1 MSEFTLIE
9 ASNGAKPK
17 VVGVAYSG
25 GKMSLPGWRHPV
37 VVDLAGME
45 IPESVPLLTN
55 HENKT
60 DSRIGLISAAVRNNV
75 LEITGE
81 IVSDSKD
88 AADIIAQGK
97 AGADWQLSIGADVK
111 ECELVKG
118 NREVNGQEVEGPFY
132 HIKKSTL
139 REVSV
144 VAVGADAHT
153 NMKVNAKFNLVNQE
167 GEAMNNKSE
176 TKSVS
181 AVSAPNANDAVPPE
195 KKPEPE
201 QKPGNPANKP
211 GEPEKKPDNAEKKPG
226 QAAAEATPPAIQA
239 SAGDVA
245 ATAREAAQNAV
256 KAERERISAI
266 QAICDGEF
274 PEIEREAIAGGWTP
288 EVVTK
293 KVLETIRA
301 ERPAANVNI
310 SVKTAPEG
318 GELRKTIEAAMCL
331 RVGVSADQLEKSYGA
346 KTVEAGMAEMDMPL
360 KQLLIECMKLD
371 GIPYSRGF
379 DNETIRAAFSSV
391 SLPGIL
397 SNVANKKLLQS
408 YEAQPIIAMKLCSTG
423 DLNDFKENDRFR
435 LTDVGDLLPIAADG
449 EIKVY
454 AISEHIEYAGVH
466 SGDATIQFPPQKLYV
481 ETMRRIKKVSQQIAK
496 ALKISGPFNIQFL
509 AKDNDIKVIE
519 CNLRASR
526 SFPFVSKVLKI
537 NFIDLATRIMLG
549 LHVEK
554 PAKNAFDLD
563 YVGIKASQFSFSRLQ
578 GADPVLGVDMSSTG
592 EVGCIGVD
600 TSEAILK
607 SMLAVG
613 LRIPAKGVLLSTGG
627 PKQKADMLEAAR
639 MLHAKGLPIYA
650 TGGTYR
656 YLIDNG
662 IPCVRVYWPSETDR
676 QPQALELLHNKQV
689 DLVVNIPKDLTPT
702 ELGNGHRIRRAAID
716 LNISLLTNA
725 RLASAFIRAFT
736 TLSPDDI
743 EIVPWDEY

>member
-1 MSEFTLIE
+1 MSELTLIE

-25 GKMSLPGWRHPV
+25 GKMNLPGWRHPV

-118 NREVNGQEVEGPFY
+118 SREVNGQEVEGPFY

-181 AVSAPNANDAVPPE
+181 AVSTPNDAAHPE

-211 GEPEKKPDNAEKKPG
+211 GEPEKKPDNVEKKPG

-449 EIKVY
+449 EIKDGGL
-454 AISEHIEYAGVH
+454 IEE
-466 SGDATIQFPPQKLYV
+466 S
-481 ETMRRIKKVSQQIAK
+481 
-496 ALKISGPFNIQFL
+496 
-509 AKDNDIKVIE
+509 
-519 CNLRASR
+519 
-526 SFPFVSKVLKI
+526 
-537 NFIDLATRIMLG
+537 
-549 LHVEK
+549 
-554 PAKNAFDLD
+554 AKNQLDTYGKKFCLTRKMIINDDLGAFMKVPTAMGNRAARLIDQL
-563 YVGIKASQFSFSRLQ
+563 FFSRLLSNPAQADGKALFSTNHKNLLSGASSALSSDSLKKAIQLFLDQVDADGQPISVEPKYLLVPTALKHLAIELTQ
-578 GADPVLGVDMSSTG
+578 GATLIMSGTDNAVRPALNVLSDENLQVISSPYLGNSAYEGSSQTGWYLFGDPKTVDTWEIGFLKGKRTPTVERGETDFNTLGLWFRVYFDLGVREQDHRGM
-592 EVGCIGVD
+592 V
-600 TSEAILK
+600 
-607 SMLAVG
+607 
-613 LRIPAKGVLLSTGG
+613 
-627 PKQKADMLEAAR
+627 KANGAA
-639 MLHAKGLPIYA
+639 
-650 TGGTYR
+650 
-656 YLIDNG
+656 
-662 IPCVRVYWPSETDR
+662 
-676 QPQALELLHNKQV
+676 
-689 DLVVNIPKDLTPT
+689 
-702 ELGNGHRIRRAAID
+702 
-716 LNISLLTNA
+716 
-725 RLASAFIRAFT
+725 
-736 TLSPDDI
+736 
-743 EIVPWDEY
+743 

>member
-25 GKMSLPGWRHPV
+25 GKMNLPGWRHPV

-60 DSRIGLISAAVRNNV
+60 DSRIGLISAAVRNNA

-81 IVSDSKD
+81 IVSDSRD

-118 NREVNGQEVEGPFY
+118 SREVNGQEVEGPFY

-176 TKSVS
+176 TKSIS
-181 AVSAPNANDAVPPE
+181 AVSAPNDAAPPE

-226 QAAAEATPPAIQA
+226 QAVAEATPPAIQA

-293 KVLETIRA
+293 KVLETLRA

-346 KTVEAGMAEMDMPL
+346 QTVEAGMAEMDMPL
-360 KQLLIECMKLD
+360 KQLLVECMKLD

-449 EIKVY
+449 EIKDGGL
-454 AISEHIEYAGVH
+454 IEE
-466 SGDATIQFPPQKLYV
+466 S
-481 ETMRRIKKVSQQIAK
+481 
-496 ALKISGPFNIQFL
+496 
-509 AKDNDIKVIE
+509 
-519 CNLRASR
+519 
-526 SFPFVSKVLKI
+526 
-537 NFIDLATRIMLG
+537 
-549 LHVEK
+549 
-554 PAKNAFDLD
+554 AKNQLDTYGKRFCLTRKMIINDDLGAFMKVPTAMGNRAARLIDQL
-563 YVGIKASQFSFSRLQ
+563 FFSRLLSNPAQADGKALFSTNHKNLLSGASSALSSDSLKKALQLFLDQVDADGQPISVEPKYLLVPTALKHLAIELTQ
-578 GADPVLGVDMSSTG
+578 GATLIMSGTDNAVRPALNVLSDENLQVISSPYLGNSAYEGSSQTGWYLFGDPKTVDTWEIGFLKGKRTPTVERGETDFNTLGLWFRVYFDLGVREQDHRGM
-592 EVGCIGVD
+592 V
-600 TSEAILK
+600 
-607 SMLAVG
+607 
-613 LRIPAKGVLLSTGG
+613 
-627 PKQKADMLEAAR
+627 KANGAA
-639 MLHAKGLPIYA
+639 
-650 TGGTYR
+650 
-656 YLIDNG
+656 
-662 IPCVRVYWPSETDR
+662 
-676 QPQALELLHNKQV
+676 
-689 DLVVNIPKDLTPT
+689 
-702 ELGNGHRIRRAAID
+702 
-716 LNISLLTNA
+716 
-725 RLASAFIRAFT
+725 
-736 TLSPDDI
+736 
-743 EIVPWDEY
+743 

>member
-25 GKMSLPGWRHPV
+25 GKMNLPGWRHPV

-118 NREVNGQEVEGPFY
+118 SREVNGQEVEGPFY

-181 AVSAPNANDAVPPE
+181 AVSAPNDAAHPE

-201 QKPGNPANKP
+201 QKPGNPANKPGEPANKP

-449 EIKVY
+449 EIKDGGL
-454 AISEHIEYAGVH
+454 IEE
-466 SGDATIQFPPQKLYV
+466 S
-481 ETMRRIKKVSQQIAK
+481 
-496 ALKISGPFNIQFL
+496 
-509 AKDNDIKVIE
+509 
-519 CNLRASR
+519 
-526 SFPFVSKVLKI
+526 
-537 NFIDLATRIMLG
+537 
-549 LHVEK
+549 
-554 PAKNAFDLD
+554 AKNQLDTYGKKFCLTRKMIINDDLGAFMKVPTAMGNRAARLIDQL
-563 YVGIKASQFSFSRLQ
+563 FFSRLLSNPAQADGKALFSTNHKNLLSGASSALSSDSLKKAIQLFLDQVDADGQPISVEPKYLLVPTALKHLAIELTQ
-578 GADPVLGVDMSSTG
+578 GATLIMSGTDNAVRPALNVLSDENLQVISSPYLGNSAYEGSSQTGWYLFGDPKTVDTWEIGFLKGKRTPTVERGETDFNTLGLWFRVYFDLGVREQDHRGM
-592 EVGCIGVD
+592 V
-600 TSEAILK
+600 
-607 SMLAVG
+607 
-613 LRIPAKGVLLSTGG
+613 
-627 PKQKADMLEAAR
+627 KANGAA
-639 MLHAKGLPIYA
+639 
-650 TGGTYR
+650 
-656 YLIDNG
+656 
-662 IPCVRVYWPSETDR
+662 
-676 QPQALELLHNKQV
+676 
-689 DLVVNIPKDLTPT
+689 
-702 ELGNGHRIRRAAID
+702 
-716 LNISLLTNA
+716 
-725 RLASAFIRAFT
+725 
-736 TLSPDDI
+736 
-743 EIVPWDEY
+743 

>member
-60 DSRIGLISAAVRNNV
+60 DSRIGLISAAVRNNA

-81 IVSDSKD
+81 IVSDSRD

-118 NREVNGQEVEGPFY
+118 SREVNAQEVEGPFY

-181 AVSAPNANDAVPPE
+181 AVSAPNDAAHPE

-211 GEPEKKPDNAEKKPG
+211 GEPEKKPDNAEQKPG

-245 ATAREAAQNAV
+245 ATAREAARNAV

-449 EIKVY
+449 EIKDGGL
-454 AISEHIEYAGVH
+454 IEE
-466 SGDATIQFPPQKLYV
+466 S
-481 ETMRRIKKVSQQIAK
+481 
-496 ALKISGPFNIQFL
+496 
-509 AKDNDIKVIE
+509 
-519 CNLRASR
+519 
-526 SFPFVSKVLKI
+526 
-537 NFIDLATRIMLG
+537 
-549 LHVEK
+549 
-554 PAKNAFDLD
+554 AKNQLDTYGKKFCLTRKMIINDDLGAFMKVPTAMGNRAARLIDQL
-563 YVGIKASQFSFSRLQ
+563 FFSRLLSNPAQADGKALFSTNHKNLLSGAGSALSSDSLKKAIQLFLDQVDADGQPISVEPKYLLVPTALKHLAIELTQ
-578 GADPVLGVDMSSTG
+578 GATLIMSGTDNAVRPALNVLSDENLQVISSPYLGNSAYEGSSQTGWYLFGDPKTVDTWEIGFLKGKRTPTVERGETDFNTLGLWFRVYFDLGVREQDHRGM
-592 EVGCIGVD
+592 V
-600 TSEAILK
+600 
-607 SMLAVG
+607 
-613 LRIPAKGVLLSTGG
+613 
-627 PKQKADMLEAAR
+627 KANGAA
-639 MLHAKGLPIYA
+639 
-650 TGGTYR
+650 
-656 YLIDNG
+656 
-662 IPCVRVYWPSETDR
+662 
-676 QPQALELLHNKQV
+676 
-689 DLVVNIPKDLTPT
+689 
-702 ELGNGHRIRRAAID
+702 
-716 LNISLLTNA
+716 
-725 RLASAFIRAFT
+725 
-736 TLSPDDI
+736 
-743 EIVPWDEY
+743 

>member
-25 GKMSLPGWRHPV
+25 GKMNLPGWRHPV

-118 NREVNGQEVEGPFY
+118 SREVNGQEVEGPFY

-181 AVSAPNANDAVPPE
+181 AVSAPNDAAHPE

-331 RVGVSADQLEKSYGA
+331 RVGVSAEQLEKSYGG

-449 EIKVY
+449 EIKDGGL
-454 AISEHIEYAGVH
+454 IEE
-466 SGDATIQFPPQKLYV
+466 S
-481 ETMRRIKKVSQQIAK
+481 
-496 ALKISGPFNIQFL
+496 
-509 AKDNDIKVIE
+509 
-519 CNLRASR
+519 
-526 SFPFVSKVLKI
+526 
-537 NFIDLATRIMLG
+537 
-549 LHVEK
+549 
-554 PAKNAFDLD
+554 AKNQLDTYGKKFCLTRKMIINDDLGAFMKVPTAMGNRAARLIDQL
-563 YVGIKASQFSFSRLQ
+563 FFSRLLSNPAQADGKALFSTNHKNLLSGATSALSADSLKKAIQLFLDQVDADGQPISVEPKYLLVPTALKHLAIELTQ
-578 GADPVLGVDMSSTG
+578 GATLIMSGTDNAVRPALNVLSDENLQVISSPYLGNSAYEGSSQTGWYLFGDPKTVDTWEIGFLKGKRTPTVERGETDFNTLGLWFRVYFDLGVREQDHRGM
-592 EVGCIGVD
+592 V
-600 TSEAILK
+600 
-607 SMLAVG
+607 
-613 LRIPAKGVLLSTGG
+613 
-627 PKQKADMLEAAR
+627 KANGAA
-639 MLHAKGLPIYA
+639 
-650 TGGTYR
+650 
-656 YLIDNG
+656 
-662 IPCVRVYWPSETDR
+662 
-676 QPQALELLHNKQV
+676 
-689 DLVVNIPKDLTPT
+689 
-702 ELGNGHRIRRAAID
+702 
-716 LNISLLTNA
+716 
-725 RLASAFIRAFT
+725 
-736 TLSPDDI
+736 
-743 EIVPWDEY
+743 

>member
-60 DSRIGLISAAVRNNV
+60 DSRIGLISAAVRNNT

-81 IVSDSKD
+81 IVSDSRD
-88 AADIIAQGK
+88 ATDIIAQGK

-118 NREVNGQEVEGPFY
+118 SREVNGQEVEGPFY

-167 GEAMNNKSE
+167 GETMNNKSE

-181 AVSAPNANDAVPPE
+181 AVSAPNDAAPPE
-195 KKPEPE
+195 KKPETE
-201 QKPGNPANKP
+201 QKPGNPANKPGNPANKP
-211 GEPEKKPDNAEKKPG
+211 GEPEKKPDNAEKTPG

-301 ERPAANVNI
+301 ERPAASVNI

-346 KTVEAGMAEMDMPL
+346 RTVEAGMAEMDMPL

-449 EIKVY
+449 EIKDGGL
-454 AISEHIEYAGVH
+454 IEE
-466 SGDATIQFPPQKLYV
+466 S
-481 ETMRRIKKVSQQIAK
+481 
-496 ALKISGPFNIQFL
+496 
-509 AKDNDIKVIE
+509 
-519 CNLRASR
+519 
-526 SFPFVSKVLKI
+526 
-537 NFIDLATRIMLG
+537 
-549 LHVEK
+549 
-554 PAKNAFDLD
+554 AKNQLDTYGKKFCLTRKMIINDDLGAFMKVPTAMGNRAARLIDQL
-563 YVGIKASQFSFSRLQ
+563 FFSRLLSNPAQADGKALFSTNHKNLLSGASSALSSDSLKKAIQLFLDQVDADGQPISVEPKYLLVPTALKHLAIELTQ
-578 GADPVLGVDMSSTG
+578 GATLIMSGTDNAVRPALNVLSDENLQVISSPYLGNSAYEGSSQTGWYLFGDPKTVDTWEIGFLKGKRTPTVERGETDFNTLGLWFRVYFDLGVREQDHRGM
-592 EVGCIGVD
+592 V
-600 TSEAILK
+600 
-607 SMLAVG
+607 
-613 LRIPAKGVLLSTGG
+613 
-627 PKQKADMLEAAR
+627 KANGAA
-639 MLHAKGLPIYA
+639 
-650 TGGTYR
+650 
-656 YLIDNG
+656 
-662 IPCVRVYWPSETDR
+662 
-676 QPQALELLHNKQV
+676 
-689 DLVVNIPKDLTPT
+689 
-702 ELGNGHRIRRAAID
+702 
-716 LNISLLTNA
+716 
-725 RLASAFIRAFT
+725 
-736 TLSPDDI
+736 
-743 EIVPWDEY
+743 

>member
-1 MSEFTLIE
+1 MSELTLVE

-25 GKMSLPGWRHPV
+25 GKMNLPGWRHPV

-60 DSRIGLISAAVRNNV
+60 DSRIGLISAAVRNNT

-81 IVSDSKD
+81 IVSDSRD

-118 NREVNGQEVEGPFY
+118 SREVNGQEVEGPFY

-181 AVSAPNANDAVPPE
+181 AVSAPNDAVPPE

-201 QKPGNPANKP
+201 QKPGNPANKA
-211 GEPEKKPDNAEKKPG
+211 GEPEKKPDNAEQKPG

-371 GIPYSRGF
+371 GIPYRGGF

-449 EIKVY
+449 EIKDGGL
-454 AISEHIEYAGVH
+454 IEE
-466 SGDATIQFPPQKLYV
+466 S
-481 ETMRRIKKVSQQIAK
+481 
-496 ALKISGPFNIQFL
+496 
-509 AKDNDIKVIE
+509 
-519 CNLRASR
+519 
-526 SFPFVSKVLKI
+526 
-537 NFIDLATRIMLG
+537 
-549 LHVEK
+549 
-554 PAKNAFDLD
+554 AKNQLDTYGKKFCLTRKMIINDDLGAFMKVPTAMGNRAARLIDQL
-563 YVGIKASQFSFSRLQ
+563 FFSRLLSNPAQADGKALFSTNHKNLLSGASSALSSDSLKKAIQLFLDQVDADGQPISVEPKYLLVPTALKHLAIELTQ
-578 GADPVLGVDMSSTG
+578 GATLIMSGTDNAVRPALNVLSDENLQVISSPYLGNSAYEGSSQTGWYLFGDPKTVDTWEIGFLKGKRTPTVERGETDFNTLGLWFRVYFDLGVREQDHRGM
-592 EVGCIGVD
+592 V
-600 TSEAILK
+600 
-607 SMLAVG
+607 
-613 LRIPAKGVLLSTGG
+613 
-627 PKQKADMLEAAR
+627 KANGAA
-639 MLHAKGLPIYA
+639 
-650 TGGTYR
+650 
-656 YLIDNG
+656 
-662 IPCVRVYWPSETDR
+662 
-676 QPQALELLHNKQV
+676 
-689 DLVVNIPKDLTPT
+689 
-702 ELGNGHRIRRAAID
+702 
-716 LNISLLTNA
+716 
-725 RLASAFIRAFT
+725 
-736 TLSPDDI
+736 
-743 EIVPWDEY
+743 

>member
-25 GKMSLPGWRHPV
+25 GKMNLPGWRHPV

-60 DSRIGLISAAVRNNV
+60 DSRIGLISAAVRNNA

-81 IVSDSKD
+81 IVSDSRD

-118 NREVNGQEVEGPFY
+118 SREVNGQEVEGPFY

-181 AVSAPNANDAVPPE
+181 AVSTPNDAAHPE

-201 QKPGNPANKP
+201 QKPGNPANKAGEPANKP
-211 GEPEKKPDNAEKKPG
+211 GEPEKKPDNAEKTPG

-435 LTDVGDLLPIAADG
+435 LTDVGNLLPIAADG
-449 EIKVY
+449 EIKDGGL
-454 AISEHIEYAGVH
+454 IEE
-466 SGDATIQFPPQKLYV
+466 S
-481 ETMRRIKKVSQQIAK
+481 
-496 ALKISGPFNIQFL
+496 
-509 AKDNDIKVIE
+509 
-519 CNLRASR
+519 
-526 SFPFVSKVLKI
+526 
-537 NFIDLATRIMLG
+537 
-549 LHVEK
+549 
-554 PAKNAFDLD
+554 AKNQLDTYGKKFCLTRKMIINDDLGAFMKVPTAMGNRAARLIDQL
-563 YVGIKASQFSFSRLQ
+563 FFSRLLSNPAQADGKALFSTNHKNLLSGATSALSADSLKKAIQLFLDQVDADGQPISVEPKYLLVPTALKHLAIELTQ
-578 GADPVLGVDMSSTG
+578 GATLIMSGTDNAVRPALNVLSDENLQVISSPYLGNSAYEGSSQTGWYLFGDPKTVDTWEIGFLKGKRTPTVERGETDFNTLGLWFRVYFDLGVREQDHRGM
-592 EVGCIGVD
+592 V
-600 TSEAILK
+600 
-607 SMLAVG
+607 
-613 LRIPAKGVLLSTGG
+613 
-627 PKQKADMLEAAR
+627 KANGAA
-639 MLHAKGLPIYA
+639 
-650 TGGTYR
+650 
-656 YLIDNG
+656 
-662 IPCVRVYWPSETDR
+662 
-676 QPQALELLHNKQV
+676 
-689 DLVVNIPKDLTPT
+689 
-702 ELGNGHRIRRAAID
+702 
-716 LNISLLTNA
+716 
-725 RLASAFIRAFT
+725 
-736 TLSPDDI
+736 
-743 EIVPWDEY
+743 

>member
-45 IPESVPLLTN
+45 ISESVPLLTN

-60 DSRIGLISAAVRNNV
+60 DSRIGLISAAVRNNT

-118 NREVNGQEVEGPFY
+118 SREVNGQEVEGPFY

-181 AVSAPNANDAVPPE
+181 AVSAPNDAVPPE

-201 QKPGNPANKP
+201 QKPGEPASKP
-211 GEPEKKPDNAEKKPG
+211 GEPEKKTDNAEKKPG

-346 KTVEAGMAEMDMPL
+346 RTVEAGMAEMDMPL

-449 EIKVY
+449 EIKDGGL
-454 AISEHIEYAGVH
+454 IEE
-466 SGDATIQFPPQKLYV
+466 S
-481 ETMRRIKKVSQQIAK
+481 
-496 ALKISGPFNIQFL
+496 
-509 AKDNDIKVIE
+509 
-519 CNLRASR
+519 
-526 SFPFVSKVLKI
+526 
-537 NFIDLATRIMLG
+537 
-549 LHVEK
+549 
-554 PAKNAFDLD
+554 AKNQLDTYGKKFCLTRKMIINDDLGAFMKVPTAMGNRAARLIDQL
-563 YVGIKASQFSFSRLQ
+563 FFSRLLSNPAQADGKALFSTNHKNLLSGASSALSSDSLKKAIQLFLDQVDADGQPISVEPKYLLVPTALKHLAIELTQ
-578 GADPVLGVDMSSTG
+578 GATLIMSGTDNAVRPALNVLSDENLQVISSPYLGNSAYEGSSQTGWYLFGDPKTVDTWEIGFLKGKRTPTVERGETDFNTLGLWFRVYFDLGVREQDHRGM
-592 EVGCIGVD
+592 V
-600 TSEAILK
+600 
-607 SMLAVG
+607 
-613 LRIPAKGVLLSTGG
+613 
-627 PKQKADMLEAAR
+627 KANGAA
-639 MLHAKGLPIYA
+639 
-650 TGGTYR
+650 
-656 YLIDNG
+656 
-662 IPCVRVYWPSETDR
+662 
-676 QPQALELLHNKQV
+676 
-689 DLVVNIPKDLTPT
+689 
-702 ELGNGHRIRRAAID
+702 
-716 LNISLLTNA
+716 
-725 RLASAFIRAFT
+725 
-736 TLSPDDI
+736 
-743 EIVPWDEY
+743 

>member
-25 GKMSLPGWRHPV
+25 GKMNLPGWRHPV

-60 DSRIGLISAAVRNNV
+60 DSRIGLISAAVRNNT

-81 IVSDSKD
+81 IVSDSRD

-118 NREVNGQEVEGPFY
+118 SREVNGQEVEGPFY

-181 AVSAPNANDAVPPE
+181 AVSAPNDAVPPE

-346 KTVEAGMAEMDMPL
+346 RTVEAGMAEMDMPL

-449 EIKVY
+449 EIKDGGL
-454 AISEHIEYAGVH
+454 IEE
-466 SGDATIQFPPQKLYV
+466 S
-481 ETMRRIKKVSQQIAK
+481 
-496 ALKISGPFNIQFL
+496 
-509 AKDNDIKVIE
+509 
-519 CNLRASR
+519 
-526 SFPFVSKVLKI
+526 
-537 NFIDLATRIMLG
+537 
-549 LHVEK
+549 
-554 PAKNAFDLD
+554 AKNQLDTYGKKFCLTRKMIINDDLGAFMKVPTAMGNRAARLIDQL
-563 YVGIKASQFSFSRLQ
+563 FFSRLLSNPAQADGKALFSTNHKNLLSGASSALSSDSLKKAIQLFLDQVDADGQPISVEPKYLLVPTALKHLAIELTQ
-578 GADPVLGVDMSSTG
+578 GATLIMSGTDNAVRPALNVLSDENLQVISSPYLGNSAYEGSSQTGWYLFGDPKTVDTWEIGFLKGKRTPTVERGETDFNTLGLWFRVYFDLGVREQDHRGM
-592 EVGCIGVD
+592 V
-600 TSEAILK
+600 
-607 SMLAVG
+607 
-613 LRIPAKGVLLSTGG
+613 
-627 PKQKADMLEAAR
+627 KANVAA
-639 MLHAKGLPIYA
+639 
-650 TGGTYR
+650 
-656 YLIDNG
+656 
-662 IPCVRVYWPSETDR
+662 
-676 QPQALELLHNKQV
+676 
-689 DLVVNIPKDLTPT
+689 
-702 ELGNGHRIRRAAID
+702 
-716 LNISLLTNA
+716 
-725 RLASAFIRAFT
+725 
-736 TLSPDDI
+736 
-743 EIVPWDEY
+743 

>member
-37 VVDLAGME
+37 VVDLAGTE

-60 DSRIGLISAAVRNNV
+60 DSRIGLISAAVRNNA

-81 IVSDSKD
+81 IVSDSRD

-118 NREVNGQEVEGPFY
+118 SREVNGQEVEGPFY

-167 GEAMNNKSE
+167 GETMNNKSE

-181 AVSAPNANDAVPPE
+181 AVSAPNDAVPPE

-201 QKPGNPANKP
+201 QKPGNPANKAGEPTNKP

-346 KTVEAGMAEMDMPL
+346 QTVEAGMAEMDMPL

-449 EIKVY
+449 EIKDGGL
-454 AISEHIEYAGVH
+454 IEE
-466 SGDATIQFPPQKLYV
+466 S
-481 ETMRRIKKVSQQIAK
+481 
-496 ALKISGPFNIQFL
+496 
-509 AKDNDIKVIE
+509 
-519 CNLRASR
+519 
-526 SFPFVSKVLKI
+526 
-537 NFIDLATRIMLG
+537 
-549 LHVEK
+549 
-554 PAKNAFDLD
+554 AKNQLDTYGKKFCLTRKMIINDDLGAFMKVPTAMGNRAARLIDQL
-563 YVGIKASQFSFSRLQ
+563 FFSRLLSNPAQADGKALFSTNHKNLLSGASSALSSDSLKKAIQLFLDQVDADGQPISVEPKYLLVPTALKHLAIELTQ
-578 GADPVLGVDMSSTG
+578 GATLIMSGTDNAVRPALNVLSDENLQVISSPYLGNSAYEGSSQTGWYLFGDPKTVDTWEIGFLKGKRTPTVERGETDFNTLGLWFRVYFDLGVREQDHRGM
-592 EVGCIGVD
+592 V
-600 TSEAILK
+600 
-607 SMLAVG
+607 
-613 LRIPAKGVLLSTGG
+613 
-627 PKQKADMLEAAR
+627 KANGAA
-639 MLHAKGLPIYA
+639 
-650 TGGTYR
+650 
-656 YLIDNG
+656 
-662 IPCVRVYWPSETDR
+662 
-676 QPQALELLHNKQV
+676 
-689 DLVVNIPKDLTPT
+689 
-702 ELGNGHRIRRAAID
+702 
-716 LNISLLTNA
+716 
-725 RLASAFIRAFT
+725 
-736 TLSPDDI
+736 
-743 EIVPWDEY
+743 